1 MSHERNIKLL
11 NDRRIVYKRDPVDD
25 VPTHQTD
32 KYMFFEQGTYE
43 CYTLFA
49 SKAKITTYKSL
60 KWHLLTLWY
69 LNPDLDQDEFMQIA
83 EIISIKEQGFTSFTI
98 HIDLLRKMVY
108 EVSMLDLDEP
118 PKNKLRKVVF
128 KYGCGLTK
136 EQKLSIV
143 GELIGR
149 SKRIHE
155 DDIYQCML
163 DLNDLGKKITITQ
176 LALYLEC
183 STRTIHRN
191 MGEQLKREKELLN
204 QQFRDDTIIGVRST
218 ADDSELYAFVEIP
231 YGKTATNVTV
241 YGNDASLAVNV
252 YESDINAG
260 ALTDKTPGAGCVVGD
275 VCDITD
281 VAYSATNYLAIKV
294 TTVSYTNDIVYGA
307 VVTIT

>member
-1 MSHERNIKLL
+1 MSHERNIKYL
-11 NDRRIVYKRDPVDD
+11 NDRRIVYKRDPIND
-25 VPTHQTD
+25 VPTHQT
-32 KYMFFEQGTYE
+32 KQYMFFEQGTYE

-69 LNPDLDQDEFMQIA
+69 LNPDLDQDDFMQIA
-83 EIISIKEQGFTSFTI
+83 EVISIKEQGFTSFKI
-98 HIDLLRKMVY
+98 HIDLLRKIVY

-136 EQKLSIV
+136 EEKLSIV

-149 SKRIHE
+149 TKRIHE

-204 QQFRDDTIIGVRST
+204 QQ
-218 ADDSELYAFVEIP
+218 L
-231 YGKTATNVTV
+231 
-241 YGNDASLAVNV
+241 
-252 YESDINAG
+252 
-260 ALTDKTPGAGCVVGD
+260 
-275 VCDITD
+275 
-281 VAYSATNYLAIKV
+281 
-294 TTVSYTNDIVYGA
+294 
-307 VVTIT
+307 